1 MINQEEITIMI
12 HEPKID
18 YDSLNAE
25 WRIYKGKSWKAFHRV
40 TGQCVKD
47 STYQSLCVRLQMGY
61 F

>member
-1 MINQEEITIMI
+1 MI
-12 HEPKID
+12 HETKID
-18 YDSLNAE
+18 YDALNTE

-47 STYQSLCVRLQMGY
+47 STYQGLCVRLQMGY